1 MTNGSAKLSPR
12 LDASRSS
19 SVSSFDLAIRNART
33 RGASDLTDIGITA
46 GRIAAMHSRLGPAAR
61 DVDAAGR
68 LVTPSF
74 VDPHLHLDKVYTL
87 RMLDEEALRA
97 YHGAEMAEAHLAIDL
112 AARVK
117 ERYHRDWI
125 LPNVRT
131 ALREAV
137 TFGVTHVRAFADV
150 DRRARL
156 EGVAALLQA
165 RTEFARE
172 VTVEVVAFPQEGVV
186 REPGAAAL
194 VREAVERGAD
204 VVGGIPWIEAS
215 PRDAQA
221 HIDAMFQIAVDS
233 DRPISMLVDDAGNP
247 ALRTLELLA
256 RKTIDA
262 GWEGR
267 VVAHHARAMARYDAS
282 YLRDIIALLQAARL
296 AVVTNPHTGPLHVPV
311 RDLMAAGI
319 TVCLGQDDISDAYY
333 PYGRHNMLEVAF
345 LASHLFWMT
354 TEHDRERLYDM
365 VTRDAARALGLPPHE
380 LRPGGAADLVVLEAP
395 DLLEAFRHHGPP
407 HAVIRQG
414 QLVAAVEG

>member
-1 MTNGSAKLSPR
+1 M
-12 LDASRSS
+12 
-19 SVSSFDLAIRNART
+19 
-33 RGASDLTDIGITA
+33 RGASDPVDIGITA
-46 GRIAAMHSRLGPAAR
+46 GRIAAIHPRLGPAAR
-61 DVDAAGR
+61 ELDAAGR
-68 LVTPSF
+68 LVTEAF

-87 RMLDEEALRA
+87 AMLDEEALRA
-97 YHGAEMAEAHLAIDL
+97 YHGAEMAQAHLAIDL

-117 ERYHRDWI
+117 ERYDRDWI
-125 LPNVRT
+125 LPHVRT
-131 ALREAV
+131 ALRGAL

-150 DRRARL
+150 DRKARL
-156 EGVAALLQA
+156 EGIAALLEA
-165 RTEFARE
+165 RTEFAGE

-194 VREAVERGAD
+194 VREAVQHGAD

-221 HIDAMFQIAVDS
+221 HIDAMFEIALDS
-233 DRPISMLVDDAGNP
+233 DRPISMLVDDAGDP

-267 VVAHHARAMARYDAS
+267 VLAHHARAMARYDPA
-282 YLRDIIALLQAARL
+282 YLRDLIELLQAARL
-296 AVVTNPHTGPLHVPV
+296 AVVTDPHTGPLHVPV
-311 RDLMAAGI
+311 RELQAAGI

-345 LASHLFWMT
+345 LASHLLWMT
-354 TEHDRERLYDM
+354 TAQDREHLYDM
-365 VTRDAARALGLPPHE
+365 VTRDAARALGLPAHE
-380 LRPGGAADLVVLEAP
+380 LRPGGAADLVVLDAP

-407 HAVIRQG
+407 HAVIHHG
-414 QLVAAVEG
+414 QLIGTFQG